1 MELSHLQ
8 CPETTFYLPLLEFEL
23 LQEPAIE
30 QDNLLKFSSIPYYF
44 SHVTL
49 FILNTTKQD
58 IYHMQNSVR
67 K

>member
-8 CPETTFYLPLLEFEL
+8 YPETTFYLPLLEFEL

-44 SHVTL
+44 
-49 FILNTTKQD
+49 
-58 IYHMQNSVR
+58 HM
-67 K
+67 